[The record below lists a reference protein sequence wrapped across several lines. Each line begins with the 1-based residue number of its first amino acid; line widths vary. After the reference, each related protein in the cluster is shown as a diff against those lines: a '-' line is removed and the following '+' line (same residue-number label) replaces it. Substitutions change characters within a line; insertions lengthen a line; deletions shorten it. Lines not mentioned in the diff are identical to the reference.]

1 MQQLKHIENNNHHY
15 FLDLLF
21 LFLFFNHLGESIL
34 DWPLLRLISLNL
46 YFNKSTLPKI
56 NSLVLIDSSN
66 PSLYLAIKLIV
77 IDN

>member
-21 LFLFFNHLGESIL
+21 LFLFFNHLRESIL